1 MRLTK
6 RNVETLLDRYDIDP
20 IGALTT
26 ALRRVLEMPDANWDE
41 LLRAGPFTGAER
53 ACLGRGDDD
62 ALDELVG
69 ELNETRV
76 LAPLLHRRVADDG
89 LGKA

>member
-6 RNVETLLDRYDIDP
+6 RNVEALLDRYDIDP

-26 ALRRVLEMPDANWDE
+26 ALRRLLEMPDARWDE

-53 ACLGRGDDD
+53 ARLGHGDDD

-69 ELNETRV
+69 ELNENRD
-76 LAPLLHRRVADDG
+76 LAPLHQRVADDG